1 MRVKIANKNYTIV
14 YLEAWH
20 ASIPKTLLKH
30 AAFSI
35 FVGQAFRKFGNLKK
49 TIYIYRAGSVYFF
62 LYNVS
67 NVWIF
72 LKKKILFSLH
82 LIWFELSLE
91 KIFKD
96 RIFAIE
102 FLFARVKLCLST
114 LVPPFQ
120 NKTYSRLWGGSRIEC
135 IINRLMILHRLNAA
149 HK

>member
-49 TIYIYRAGSVYFF
+49 TIYIYRAGSVYSF

-72 LKKKILFSLH
+72 LKKNSILSSSYMIRVIVGKNFLN
-82 LIWFELSLE
+82 
-91 KIFKD
+91 

-120 NKTYSRLWGGSRIEC
+120 NKTYSRLWGGSRVEC

>member
-49 TIYIYRAGSVYFF
+49 TIYIYRAGSVYSF

-72 LKKKILFSLH
+72 LKKNSILSSSYMIRVIVGKNFLN
-82 LIWFELSLE
+82 
-91 KIFKD
+91 

-120 NKTYSRLWGGSRIEC
+120 NKTYSRL
-135 IINRLMILHRLNAA
+135 
-149 HK
+149 

>member
-49 TIYIYRAGSVYFF
+49 TIYIYRAGSVYSF

-72 LKKKILFSLH
+72 LKKKFYSLFILYDSSYRWKKFL
-82 LIWFELSLE
+82 
-91 KIFKD
+91 K
-96 RIFAIE
+96 IE
-102 FLFARVKLCLST
+102 F
-114 LVPPFQ
+114 
-120 NKTYSRLWGGSRIEC
+120 SR
-135 IINRLMILHRLNAA
+135 
-149 HK
+149 

>member
-49 TIYIYRAGSVYFF
+49 TIYIYRAGSVYSF

-72 LKKKILFSLH
+72 LKKKFYSLFILYDSSYRWKKFLN
-82 LIWFELSLE
+82 
-91 KIFKD
+91 

-102 FLFARVKLCLST
+102 FLFARVKLFQLSF
-114 LVPPFQ
+114 LLF
-120 NKTYSRLWGGSRIEC
+120 KTKLISERVEC
-135 IINRLMILHRLNAA
+135 IINRLMILRRLNAA

>member
-49 TIYIYRAGSVYFF
+49 TIYTYRAGSVYSF

-72 LKKKILFSLH
+72 LKKNSILSSSYMIRVIVGKNFLN
-82 LIWFELSLE
+82 
-91 KIFKD
+91 

-120 NKTYSRLWGGSRIEC
+120 NKTYSRLWGGSRVEC